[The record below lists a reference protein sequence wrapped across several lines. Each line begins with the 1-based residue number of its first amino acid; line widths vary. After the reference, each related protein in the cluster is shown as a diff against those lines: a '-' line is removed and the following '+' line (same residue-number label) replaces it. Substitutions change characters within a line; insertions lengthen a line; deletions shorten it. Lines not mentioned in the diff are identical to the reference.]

1 MWTVVW
7 LKRIISTLRPVCK
20 NHSIRKT
27 QVKQSSEKY
36 FLLNKPAGV
45 VSAVSDKEHQTVIDL
60 IKEADR
66 VPKLYRVG
74 RLDRSTEG
82 LLLITNNGPL
92 GYRMLHP
99 KYHVAKTY
107 YVEVNAFLADD
118 APAFFENGVSFDDGT
133 ICQVC

>member
-20 NHSIRKT
+20 KVTVSGK

-60 IKEADR
+60 IKEAE
-66 VPKLYRVG
+66 
-74 RLDRSTEG
+74 S
-82 LLLITNNGPL
+82 
-92 GYRMLHP
+92 
-99 KYHVAKTY
+99 KYNKTDY
-107 YVEVNAFLADD
+107 EPEVWNAFQKR
-118 APAFFENGVSFDDGT
+118 NRKSSCSFR
-133 ICQVC
+133 